1 MQRQGWSGWRAI
13 HEKVDLPVR
22 LIQLCVRTLK
32 ARRRTRIRRRIERTR
47 VRTEVL
53 ATNVIW
59 TQDSTHL
66 GRVGFQ
72 ARQAEVLKDR
82 GPLRTVG
89 LSVGR
94 NATGRDVIDLF
105 EAMKHVR
112 GLPLVAALDNGP
124 IYVCDEVVEYAR
136 RERMVLL
143 RSRTHTPQD
152 NGAAEVGI
160 GELKTLAELG
170 KGVQLQN
177 TVDTASK
184 LLAAAETLDRNRP
197 RASKGYRTAM
207 QLDSEM
213 PRWYGRVRRD
223 DFYRQAQNAMQ
234 SAARDGMTVRERRH
248 AEREAIYS
256 TLESFGLVKRTRGG
270 RSTRPVIPENIL

>member
-1 MQRQGWSGWRAI
+1 M
-13 HEKVDLPVR
+13 
-22 LIQLCVRTLK
+22 
-32 ARRRTRIRRRIERTR
+32 
-47 VRTEVL
+47 RTEVL
-53 ATNVIW
+53 ASNVIW

-66 GRVGFQ
+66 GRIGFQ

-112 GLPLVAALDNGP
+112 GLPLVAAMDNGP
-124 IYVCDEVVEYAR
+124 IYVCDEVVEYFQ

-143 RSRTHTPQD
+143 RSRTYTPQD

-160 GELKTLAELG
+160 GELKAVAGLG
-170 KGVQLQN
+170 KGVQLQ
-177 TVDTASK
+177 TTADTAAK
-184 LLAAAETLDRNRP
+184 LLAACETLDRNRP
-197 RASKGYRTAM
+197 RVSKGYRTAM
-207 QLDSEM
+207 QLDYEM
-213 PRWYGRVRRD
+213 PRWYGRVYRD

-234 SAARDGMTVRERRH
+234 SAAQDGMTARERRH

-270 RSTRPVIPENIL
+270 RSTRPVIPENILWTPHY

>member
-1 MQRQGWSGWRAI
+1 
-13 HEKVDLPVR
+13 
-22 LIQLCVRTLK
+22 
-32 ARRRTRIRRRIERTR
+32 

-53 ATNVIW
+53 ASNVIW

-66 GRVGFQ
+66 GRIGFQ

-112 GLPLVAALDNGP
+112 GLPLVAAMDNGP
-124 IYVCDEVVEYAR
+124 IYVCDEVVEYFQ

-143 RSRTHTPQD
+143 RSRTYTPQD

-160 GELKTLAELG
+160 GELKAVAGLG
-170 KGVQLQN
+170 KGVQLQ
-177 TVDTASK
+177 TTADTAAK
-184 LLAAAETLDRNRP
+184 LLAACETLDRNRP
-197 RASKGYRTAM
+197 RVSKGYRTAM
-207 QLDSEM
+207 QLDYEM
-213 PRWYGRVRRD
+213 PRWYGRVYRD

-234 SAARDGMTVRERRH
+234 SAAQDGMTARERRH

-270 RSTRPVIPENIL
+270 RSTRPVIPENILWTPHY